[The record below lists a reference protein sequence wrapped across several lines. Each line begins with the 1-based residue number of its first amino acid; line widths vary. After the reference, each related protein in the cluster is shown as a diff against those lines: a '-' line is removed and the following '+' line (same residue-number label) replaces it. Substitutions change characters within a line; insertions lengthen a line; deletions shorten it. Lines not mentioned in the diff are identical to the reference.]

1 MVINYIGNTFNHVK
15 HINMIKTIQENGTK
29 SNVAEILPSQW
40 GIPQG

>member
-1 MVINYIGNTFNHVK
+1 MVINYIGTMFNHVK
-15 HINMIKTIQENGTK
+15 HINMIKTIQENVTQ